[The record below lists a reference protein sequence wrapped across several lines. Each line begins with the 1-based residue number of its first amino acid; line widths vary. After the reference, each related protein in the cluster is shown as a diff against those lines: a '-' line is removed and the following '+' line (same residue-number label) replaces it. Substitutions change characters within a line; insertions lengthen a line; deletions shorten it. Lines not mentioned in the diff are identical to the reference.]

1 MTAWADLLAQAQQL
15 GYPSAVPT
23 ADQLERWPC
32 DLSERMADLLA
43 QGWPQSA
50 IEIGSCRAFGDPG
63 ELVAGL
69 GSDWPPHLLPLARRG
84 AEALGWDARRD
95 RILLLTAGELRTE
108 HASLNDWLALVQLW
122 LQLAGRARRCQ
133 TGAWL
138 AVDTQSWQRLTAAL
152 APAQLRA
159 WTLGNCAS
167 AALVAERLHQQRR
180 QQLTT
185 ARWTSLVVGAAP
197 LLGWGL
203 GASMQPPQAF
213 LGAALA
219 TLVVG
224 GAPSL
229 LLGQAM
235 LRARQ
240 LLVSAEEVSGLDRP

>member
-23 ADQLERWPC
+23 VDQLERWPC

-43 QGWPQSA
+43 QGWPQAA
-50 IEIGSCRAFGDPG
+50 IEIGNCRAFGDPT

-108 HASLNDWLALVQLW
+108 HPSLADWLALVQLW

-133 TGAWL
+133 AGAWL
-138 AVDTQSWQRLTAAL
+138 AVDSQSWQRLTAAL
-152 APAQLRA
+152 APAQLSA
-159 WTLGNCAS
+159 WTLSNCAS

-180 QQLTT
+180 QQLAT
-185 ARWTSLVVGAAP
+185 ARWTSLVVGVAP

-203 GASMQPPQAF
+203 GSSMQPPQAF

-240 LLVSAEEVSGLDRP
+240 LLVSAAEVSELDRP